1 MGLFRRKEIRSA
13 ESSVEEN
20 KKIIIAEE
28 LLAAMRNNDTITV
41 ADALQVPCFASCI
54 SLLSST
60 VAMLPVKLYREGQG
74 ETVEVGDDKRV
85 KLLNDETGDLL
96 DSFQMK
102 SAFIADYLIHGNGY
116 IYIDRHRNN
125 IEGLYYVKAGDVS
138 YSIFPDPI
146 FKSAVYMING
156 KQYEHFRLLSLLR
169 KSKNGVY
176 GTGIFEEGKEALA
189 TAYNTKVFQHYSVL
203 NGGNKSGFLQ
213 SKSKLTEPAMD
224 VLKEKWKLFR
234 QNKNKDP
241 LVLNEGLEFKET
253 SSTSVEMQLN
263 ENIQTNNEEICLLF
277 GLAPDIISGKATA
290 EQFAN
295 AVRTAV
301 QPILESF
308 QCALNRNLLLESEK
322 GKMYF
327 AFDTTELL
335 KGDMLKRYQAYQIAL
350 QSNFMQIDEVRYKE
364 DLPKLGFN
372 YVKLGLQD
380 VLLDVK
386 SGTVYTPNTNQTA
399 KIGNEVLKNGV
410 DSGIIE
416 ETKDEQRYNPYH
428 DPTNGRFTTADGGGM
443 GAYLYVE
450 KGQKGKGAYVADKER
465 YFEDKPSIVR
475 QRLASANVEYQE
487 VQKLS
492 SELSED
498 EIISRVGGGKNS
510 NIDEITK
517 LANGETIKNFN
528 DFKGAAELVQ
538 KVETGKEYYFAAG
551 KHAAIIRKSEIGLEY
566 LELQSVTENGF
577 KPLNNSVLKKRFGCQ
592 KSHSVAGYKLEAPNF
607 MFDIDALKNNSEI
620 KKLLGYINTSEAVQQ
635 KGKLGGTR

>member
-1 MGLFRRKEIRSA
+1 MGFFKRKETRA
-13 ESSVEEN
+13 EEQISEEKN
-20 KKIIIAEE
+20 SRIIVAEE
-28 LLAAMRNNDTITV
+28 LLAAMRNNDTVTV

-60 VAMLPVKLYREGQG
+60 VAMLPIKLYCEGEG
-74 ETVEVGDDKRV
+74 ETKEKPDDKRV

-102 SAFIADYLIHGNGY
+102 AAFIADYLIYGNGY
-116 IYIDRHRNN
+116 IYIDRYRNN
-125 IEGLYYVKAGDVS
+125 IVGLYYVRAGDVS
-138 YSIFPDPI
+138 YCISPDPI

-156 KQYEHFRLLSLLR
+156 KQYDHFRLLSLLR
-169 KSKNGVY
+169 KSQNGVY

-213 SKSKLTEPAMD
+213 SKSKLSEPAMD

-234 QNKNKDP
+234 TNKNKEP
-241 LVLNEGLEFKET
+241 MVLNEGLEFKET
-253 SSTSVEMQLN
+253 TSTSVEMQLN

-277 GLAPDIISGKATA
+277 GLAPEVISGKATA

-399 KIGNEVLKNGV
+399 KIGAEVLKNGV

-416 ETKDEQRYNPYH
+416 EEEEKEKRFNPNH
-428 DPTNGRFTTADGGGM
+428 DPTNGRFTSMTNSTLGIDNLEESGIIKLEIGKSLSA
-443 GAYLYVE
+443 GAKNYPV
-450 KGQKGKGAYVADKER
+450 
-465 YFEDKPSIVR
+465 
-475 QRLASANVEYQE
+475 
-487 VQKLS
+487 KLPDS
-492 SELSED
+492 NQHVKLSED
-498 EIISRVGGGKNS
+498 QTISGTAFAGKGTSTEIKDRFRLESTYGISADKWEKVSGKGKVIIGNKTR
-510 NIDEITK
+510 E
-517 LANGETIKNFN
+517 
-528 DFKGAAELVQ
+528 AELHWYQADGEIVEM
-538 KVETGKEYYFAAG
+538 KVK
-551 KHAAIIRKSEIGLEY
+551 RY
-566 LELQSVTENGF
+566 LDEN
-577 KPLNNSVLKKRFGCQ
+577 
-592 KSHSVAGYKLEAPNF
+592 
-607 MFDIDALKNNSEI
+607 
-620 KKLLGYINTSEAVQQ
+620 
-635 KGKLGGTR
+635 

>member
-1 MGLFRRKEIRSA
+1 MGWFGRKEIREEKA
-13 ESSVEEN
+13 PEEN
-20 KKIIIAEE
+20 GRIIVAEE
-28 LLAAMRNNDTITV
+28 LLAAMRNNDNVTV

-60 VAMLPVKLYREGQG
+60 VAMLPIKLYCEGEG
-74 ETVEVGDDKRV
+74 ETKEQSHDNRV

-102 SAFIADYLIHGNGY
+102 AAFVADYLIYGNGY
-116 IYIDRHRNN
+116 IYIDRYRNN

-138 YSIFPDPI
+138 YCISPDPI

-156 KQYEHFRLLSLLR
+156 KQYDHFRLLSLLR

-203 NGGNKSGFLQ
+203 NGGNKSGVLQ
-213 SKSKLTEPAMD
+213 SEKTLNKEAMGA
-224 VLKEKWKLFR
+224 LKESWKKFR
-234 QNKNKDP
+234 SNKNKEP
-241 LVLNEGLEFKET
+241 LLLNAGLKFQET
-253 SSTSVEMQLN
+253 SATSVEMQLN

-277 GLAPDIISGKATA
+277 GLAPEVISGKATA

-295 AVRTAV
+295 AVRTAI

-308 QCALNRNLLLESEK
+308 QCALNRNLLLEGEK

-399 KIGNEVLKNGV
+399 KIGNKMLQNEGE
-410 DSGIIE
+410 SGIIKE
-416 ETKDEQRYNPYH
+416 VKEKRYNDNH
-428 DPTNGRFTTADGGGM
+428 DPRNGRFTSAPGGVGTSSIGGKASFSRPTLTLPKQEYGKVVHSINEVYETRYKGKTESRILLADNDGYHY
-443 GAYLYVE
+443 YLFEIKEYGTYNIYE
-450 KGQKGKGAYVADKER
+450 KG
-465 YFEDKPSIVR
+465 
-475 QRLASANVEYQE
+475 
-487 VQKLS
+487 
-492 SELSED
+492 
-498 EIISRVGGGKNS
+498 EI
-510 NIDEITK
+510 
-517 LANGETIKNFN
+517 
-528 DFKGAAELVQ
+528 
-538 KVETGKEYYFAAG
+538 
-551 KHAAIIRKSEIGLEY
+551 
-566 LELQSVTENGF
+566 
-577 KPLNNSVLKKRFGCQ
+577 
-592 KSHSVAGYKLEAPNF
+592 
-607 MFDIDALKNNSEI
+607 
-620 KKLLGYINTSEAVQQ
+620 
-635 KGKLGGTR
+635 

>member
-1 MGLFRRKEIRSA
+1 MGLFRRKETRSVEA
-13 ESSVEEN
+13 AGEEN
-20 KKIIIAEE
+20 KQIIVAEE
-28 LLAAMRNNDTITV
+28 LLAAMRNNDTVTV
-41 ADALQVPCFASCI
+41 ADALQVPCFASCV
-54 SLLSST
+54 SLLSSM
-60 VAMLPVKLYREGQG
+60 VAMLPVKLYREGRG
-74 ETVEVGDDKRV
+74 ETAEVNDDNRV

-102 SAFIADYLIHGNGY
+102 AAFIADYLIYGNGY
-116 IYIDRHRNN
+116 IYIDRYRNN
-125 IEGLYYVKAGDVS
+125 IEGLYYVRAGDVS
-138 YSIFPDPI
+138 YSISPDPI

-234 QNKNKDP
+234 NNKNKEP
-241 LVLNEGLEFKET
+241 MVLNDGLEFKET
-253 SSTSVEMQLN
+253 TATSVEMQLN

-277 GLAPDIISGKATA
+277 GLAPDVISGRATA

-301 QPILESF
+301 QPILESL

-399 KIGNEVLKNGV
+399 KIGAEVLKSGA

-416 ETKDEQRYNPYH
+416 KEEEKRFNPNH
-428 DPTNGRFTTADGGGM
+428 DPNSGRFTSGGAGTLSPT
-443 GAYLYVE
+443 GANTFEV
-450 KGQKGKGAYVADKER
+450 KGFVNK
-465 YFEDKPSIVR
+465 
-475 QRLASANVEYQE
+475 
-487 VQKLS
+487 QKLNNHWQNGRTHRKEYEKDGITTKEAYEKRAVGLIES
-492 SELSED
+492 P
-498 EIISRVGGGKNS
+498 VGGSIKGH
-510 NIDEITK
+510 IDKDGHVIRYDEKT
-517 LANGETIKNFN
+517 N
-528 DFKGAAELVQ
+528 DFVKGSP
-538 KVETGKEYYFAAG
+538 KKGIFTM
-551 KHAAIIRKSEIGLEY
+551 
-566 LELQSVTENGF
+566 F
-577 KPLNNSVLKKRFGCQ
+577 KPTEGKAYYDNKRKEDLK
-592 KSHSVAGYKLEAPNF
+592 H
-607 MFDIDALKNNSEI
+607 
-620 KKLLGYINTSEAVQQ
+620 
-635 KGKLGGTR
+635 GGEG

>member
-1 MGLFRRKEIRSA
+1 MGLFKRKETRA
-13 ESSVEEN
+13 EETATEE
-20 KKIIIAEE
+20 KSGKIIVAEE
-28 LLAAMRNNDTITV
+28 LLAAMRNNDTVTV
-41 ADALQVPCFASCI
+41 ADALQVPCFASCV

-60 VAMLPVKLYREGQG
+60 VAMLPIKLYREGEG
-74 ETVEVGDDKRV
+74 ETTEKTDDKRV

-102 SAFIADYLIHGNGY
+102 AAFIADYLIYGNGY
-116 IYIDRHRNN
+116 IYIDRYRNS

-138 YSIFPDPI
+138 YSISPDPI

-213 SKSKLTEPAMD
+213 SKSKLSDPALD

-234 QNKNKDP
+234 SNKNKEP
-241 LVLNEGLEFKET
+241 MVLNDGLEFKET
-253 SSTSVEMQLN
+253 TSTSVEMQLN
-263 ENIQTNNEEICLLF
+263 ENIQTNNEEICSLF
-277 GLAPDIISGKATA
+277 GLAPEVISGKATA

-301 QPILESF
+301 QPILESL

-399 KIGNEVLKNGV
+399 KIGSEVLKNGV
-410 DSGIIE
+410 DSGIIKKMGE
-416 ETKDEQRYNPYH
+416 EKRFNPYH
-428 DPTNGRFTTADGGGM
+428 DPRNGRFTNMTN
-443 GAYLYVE
+443 L
-450 KGQKGKGAYVADKER
+450 
-465 YFEDKPSIVR
+465 
-475 QRLASANVEYQE
+475 
-487 VQKLS
+487 
-492 SELSED
+492 
-498 EIISRVGGGKNS
+498 
-510 NIDEITK
+510 T
-517 LANGETIKNFN
+517 
-528 DFKGAAELVQ
+528 
-538 KVETGKEYYFAAG
+538 
-551 KHAAIIRKSEIGLEY
+551 
-566 LELQSVTENGF
+566 SV
-577 KPLNNSVLKKRFGCQ
+577 
-592 KSHSVAGYKLEAPNF
+592 
-607 MFDIDALKNNSEI
+607 
-620 KKLLGYINTSEAVQQ
+620 
-635 KGKLGGTR
+635 

>member
-1 MGLFRRKEIRSA
+1 MGLFRRKETRSA
-13 ESSVEEN
+13 EAAGEEN
-20 KKIIIAEE
+20 KQIIVAEE
-28 LLAAMRNNDTITV
+28 LLAAMRNNDTVTV
-41 ADALQVPCFASCI
+41 ADALQVPCFASCV

-60 VAMLPVKLYREGQG
+60 VAMLPVKLYREGRG
-74 ETVEVGDDKRV
+74 ETAEVNDDNRV

-102 SAFIADYLIHGNGY
+102 AAFIADYLIYGNGY
-116 IYIDRHRNN
+116 IYIDRYRNN
-125 IEGLYYVKAGDVS
+125 IEGLYYVRAGDVS
-138 YSIFPDPI
+138 YSISPDPI

-234 QNKNKDP
+234 NNKNKEP
-241 LVLNEGLEFKET
+241 MVLNDGLEFKET
-253 SSTSVEMQLN
+253 TATSVEMQLN

-277 GLAPDIISGKATA
+277 GLAPDVISGKATA

-301 QPILESF
+301 QPILESL

-399 KIGNEVLKNGV
+399 KIGAEVLKSGV
-410 DSGIIE
+410 DSGIIKE
-416 ETKDEQRYNPYH
+416 EEEQRFNPNH
-428 DPTNGRFTTADGGGM
+428 DPKNGRFTSGGISAQSVDFSGKSDIINSGSDKM
-443 GAYLYVE
+443 TISAIE
-450 KGQKGKGAYVADKER
+450 NPIEQKHTGKGNPNAILHFDIELNN
-465 YFEDKPSIVR
+465 R
-475 QRLASANVEYQE
+475 QSKILEQLPEY
-487 VQKLS
+487 
-492 SELSED
+492 D
-498 EIISRVGGGKNS
+498 SRVIVSKNEVS
-510 NIDEITK
+510 MMDLSALTAKTGDEFAMFTKGNERLIIRGDSIMVNIGIDEATK
-517 LANGETIKNFN
+517 LAS
-528 DFKGAAELVQ
+528 D
-538 KVETGKEYYFAAG
+538 
-551 KHAAIIRKSEIGLEY
+551 
-566 LELQSVTENGF
+566 
-577 KPLNNSVLKKRFGCQ
+577 
-592 KSHSVAGYKLEAPNF
+592 GYKWSGHTHPGIERYCLQASAGDMKILRCFKQETSVIYNSKGNF
-607 MFDIDALKNNSEI
+607 QTFE
-620 KKLLGYINTSEAVQQ
+620 
-635 KGKLGGTR
+635 KG

>member
-1 MGLFRRKEIRSA
+1 MGLFRRKETR
-13 ESSVEEN
+13 SVESVTED
-20 KKIIIAEE
+20 KQIIVAEE
-28 LLAAMRNNDTITV
+28 LLAAMRNNDTVTV
-41 ADALQVPCFASCI
+41 SDALQVPCFASCV

-60 VAMLPVKLYREGQG
+60 VAMLPIKLYMEGEG
-74 ETVEVGDDKRV
+74 ETAEKTDDKRV

-102 SAFIADYLIHGNGY
+102 AAFIADYLIYGNGY
-116 IYIDRHRNN
+116 IYIDRYRNS

-138 YSIFPDPI
+138 YSISPDPI

-213 SKSKLTEPAMD
+213 SKSKLSEPALD

-263 ENIQTNNEEICLLF
+263 ENIRTNNEEICLLF
-277 GLAPDIISGKATA
+277 GLAPEVISGKATA

-301 QPILESF
+301 QPILESL

-399 KIGNEVLKNGV
+399 KIGAEILQNKGE
-410 DSGIIE
+410 SGIIE
-416 ETKDEQRYNPYH
+416 EEEEQRYNPYH
-428 DPTNGRFTTADGGGM
+428 DPINGQFTTASGGGM

-450 KGQKGKGAYVADKER
+450 KG
-465 YFEDKPSIVR
+465 
-475 QRLASANVEYQE
+475 
-487 VQKLS
+487 
-492 SELSED
+492 
-498 EIISRVGGGKNS
+498 
-510 NIDEITK
+510 
-517 LANGETIKNFN
+517 
-528 DFKGAAELVQ
+528 
-538 KVETGKEYYFAAG
+538 
-551 KHAAIIRKSEIGLEY
+551 
-566 LELQSVTENGF
+566 
-577 KPLNNSVLKKRFGCQ
+577 
-592 KSHSVAGYKLEAPNF
+592 
-607 MFDIDALKNNSEI
+607 
-620 KKLLGYINTSEAVQQ
+620 
-635 KGKLGGTR
+635 

>member
-1 MGLFRRKEIRSA
+1 MGLFRRKETRSA
-13 ESSVEEN
+13 ESVTED
-20 KKIIIAEE
+20 KQIIVAEE
-28 LLAAMRNNDTITV
+28 LLAAMRNNDTVTV
-41 ADALQVPCFASCI
+41 SDALQVPCFASCV

-60 VAMLPVKLYREGQG
+60 VAMLPIKLYREGEG
-74 ETVEVGDDKRV
+74 ETTEKTDDKRV

-102 SAFIADYLIHGNGY
+102 AAFIADYLIYGNGY
-116 IYIDRHRNN
+116 IYIDRYRNS

-138 YSIFPDPI
+138 YSISPDPI

-213 SKSKLTEPAMD
+213 SKSKLSEPAMD

-277 GLAPDIISGKATA
+277 GLAPEVISGKATA

-301 QPILESF
+301 QPILESL

-399 KIGNEVLKNGV
+399 KIGSEVLKSGV
-410 DSGIIE
+410 DSGIIDE
-416 ETKDEQRYNPYH
+416 EDEKRFNPYH
-428 DPTNGRFTTADGGGM
+428 DPSNGRFTSGGKTT
-443 GAYLYVE
+443 LT
-450 KGQKGKGAYVADKER
+450 GKKES
-465 YFEDKPSIVR
+465 D
-475 QRLASANVEYQE
+475 
-487 VQKLS
+487 
-492 SELSED
+492 
-498 EIISRVGGGKNS
+498 IISKGRVLDLQFFSEKDISKQKSNSIKKGIQSYKLRISEHTDKINNPDKYVKNWNMIS
-510 NIDEITK
+510 ERKQQGLIKHWNKEINNFKQSIKDRIDE
-517 LANGETIKNFN
+517 
-528 DFKGAAELVQ
+528 
-538 KVETGKEYYFAAG
+538 
-551 KHAAIIRKSEIGLEY
+551 
-566 LELQSVTENGF
+566 
-577 KPLNNSVLKKRFGCQ
+577 LKKRGD
-592 KSHSVAGYKLEAPNF
+592 YN
-607 MFDIDALKNNSEI
+607 D
-620 KKLLGYINTSEAVQQ
+620 
-635 KGKLGGTR
+635 